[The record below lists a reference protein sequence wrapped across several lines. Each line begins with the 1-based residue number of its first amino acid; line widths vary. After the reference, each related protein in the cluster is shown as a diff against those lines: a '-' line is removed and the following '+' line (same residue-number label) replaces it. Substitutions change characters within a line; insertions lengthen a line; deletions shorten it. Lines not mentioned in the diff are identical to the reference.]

1 MSTEGAVKRVT
12 KTSFTISGADRMDRS
27 KIGQQDDL

>member
-12 KTSFTISGADRMDRS
+12 KTSFTIRSADRIEAR
-27 KIGQQDDL
+27 GDL